1 MSTVSVDIHHGGYFM
16 DQSNNVYQGE
26 VSNWI
31 CDTDYWCFFDIEEYV
46 GKLGY
51 KDYISMWYEVG
62 GVKKRLSNDIGAKE
76 MSDWAKGNGKVN
88 LFLVHPVSQPNYII
102 YSEAQPETQTEAQ
115 YETNNEAQH
124 EMYDG
129 DSDDSA
135 LDVLFGDSDDE
146 LLNNDDFGDAQTEVA
161 VLREISPTIEDNEER
176 RKRLGGKKRK
186 GAENEGN
193 SSKKKKAPTGRKRG
207 RPKKTIVEKDLN
219 MEPSVEPNVLIDDDD
234 FNWGTTKR
242 QELVM
247 PHKGLSDDEYVS
259 EELVSD
265 ESGENSDEE
274 STRKKFPGFVM
285 PKKMLD
291 YKWVLGTLFS
301 DREEFKAAIT
311 TYAVHNGVDVKIIK
325 NDKIR
330 VRAACKDPCQWRAY
344 CAKLPNEDTWQ
355 LRKLY
360 DEHSCPK
367 DYKVSLMKSS
377 WLAKRLE
384 PTVRETPNITLT
396 SISNKAHRKWNVGV
410 SKMKAY
416 RARRAAIELVDGS
429 FREQYLRLYDYS
441 HELMRSN
448 PESTV
453 KLQVQETIVED
464 RGDNNEEIYVDRP
477 LLPSFQRLYM
487 CLKGCKDSFK
497 VCRPI
502 IGLDGCFLKGYY
514 GGQILA
520 AVGRDPND
528 QMLPIGVAVVES
540 ETKDSWDW
548 FLKLLVDDLGG
559 PGVCNSYT
567 FISDQQKVSFTTSRV
582 VLLLSLPSF

>member
-1 MSTVSVDIHHGGYFM
+1 MSTISVDIHHGGYFI
-16 DQSNNVYQGE
+16 DQSKNVYEGE

-51 KDYISMWYEVG
+51 KDNISMWYEVG
-62 GVKKRLSNDIGAKE
+62 GVKKCLSDDTGANE
-76 MSDWAKGNGKVN
+76 MSDWAKGNGKVH
-88 LFLVHPVSQPNYII
+88 LFLVHSVSQPNYII
-102 YSEAQPETQTEAQ
+102 YSEAQPEM
-115 YETNNEAQH
+115 H
-124 EMYDG
+124 DG

-135 LDVLFGDSDDE
+135 LDVGFGDSDDE
-146 LLNNDDFGDAQTEVA
+146 LLINDGFGDVQTEVD
-161 VLREISPTIEDNEER
+161 VLGEITPTIEDNEER
-176 RKRLGGKKRK
+176 RKRLGAKKRK

-193 SSKKKKAPTGRKRG
+193 SSKKKKAPTGKKRG

-219 MEPSVEPNVLIDDDD
+219 VELSVEPNILIDDDD

-247 PHKGLSDDEYVS
+247 PHRGLSDDEYVS

-274 STRKKFPGFVM
+274 STKKKFSGFVM
-285 PKKMLD
+285 PKNMLD

-301 DREEFKAAIT
+301 DREEFKAAIA
-311 TYAVHNGVDVKIIK
+311 TYAVHNGIDVKMIK

-330 VRAACKDPCQWRAY
+330 VRVVCKDPCQWMAY
-344 CAKLPNEDTWQ
+344 CAKLPDEDTWQ

-360 DEHSCPK
+360 DKHSCPK

-377 WLAKRLE
+377 WLGKRLE
-384 PTVRETPNITLT
+384 STVRETPNITLT
-396 SISNKAHRKWNVGV
+396 SISNKAHQKWNVGV

-416 RARRAAIELVDGS
+416 RARRVAIDLVDGS

-448 PESTV
+448 PLSTV
-453 KLQVQETIVED
+453 KVQIQPTMVED
-464 RGDNNEEIYVDRP
+464 RRENNEEIYVDRP

-487 CLKGCKDSFK
+487 CLNGCKESFK

-520 AVGRDPND
+520 VVGRDPND
-528 QMLPIGVAVVES
+528 QMLPIAVAVVES

-559 PGVCNSYT
+559 PEACNSYT
-567 FISDQQKVSFTTSRV
+567 FISDQQKVSFNIIIISN
-582 VLLLSLPSF
+582 